1 MRLSK
6 ISSRGII
13 LISVSRQGKLAAV
26 LLVSA
31 LPMGSAWADQ
41 NLVMNGK
48 VVSTSVRTVGGS
60 PYVKLSDVARA
71 LSMAVIKQPGGYE
84 IARPGGANQVQGL
97 QGKIG
102 DLLFDGRWRFQ
113 VLSVSQPD
121 AYTMKTPENEPSSYP
136 ADTLN
141 FDRKSQMVRPK
152 PGYKLVVIQ
161 CRISNGQKS
170 KQTFWLAAKD
180 GNNAL
185 ADLQGESYA
194 PVGYDLEGAPI
205 QSKPLLPGAK
215 TQFPILFCV
224 PQNVEP
230 KDLVFTLRNNDFTQ
244 KGNDVRVSLT
254 PALP

>member
-1 MRLSK
+1 M
-6 ISSRGII
+6 
-13 LISVSRQGKLAAV
+13 ISVSRQGKMAAL
-26 LLVSA
+26 LLVFA
-31 LPMGSAWADQ
+31 LPISSAWADQ

-60 PYVKLSDVARA
+60 PYVKLSDIAKA
-71 LSMAVIKQPGGYE
+71 LSMVVSKRPGGYE
-84 IARPGGANQVQGL
+84 ITKSGGTNQVQGL

-113 VLSVSQPD
+113 VLSVAQPD
-121 AYTMKTPENEPSSYP
+121 TYTMKTPGDEPSSYP
-136 ADTLN
+136 ADTIN
-141 FDRKSQMVRPK
+141 FDRKTQLVSPK
-152 PGYKLVVIQ
+152 SGYKLVVIQ
-161 CRISNGQKS
+161 CRMINGQKS

-185 ADLQGESYA
+185 ADQQGESYA
-194 PVGYDLEGAPI
+194 PIGYDLEGAPI

-215 TQFPILFCV
+215 TDFPILFSV
-224 PQNVEP
+224 PQNIEL
-230 KDLVFTLRNNDFTQ
+230 KDLVFTLRNNDFSQ

>member
-1 MRLSK
+1 M
-6 ISSRGII
+6 
-13 LISVSRQGKLAAV
+13 ISVSRQGKTAAL
-26 LLVSA
+26 LLVFA

-60 PYVKLSDVARA
+60 PYVKLSDIAKA
-71 LSMAVIKQPGGYE
+71 LSMVVSKRPGGYE
-84 IARPGGANQVQGL
+84 ITKSGGTNQVQGL

-113 VLSVSQPD
+113 VLSVAQPD
-121 AYTMKTPENEPSSYP
+121 TYTMKTPGDEPSSYP
-136 ADTLN
+136 ADTVN
-141 FDRKSQMVRPK
+141 FDRKTQLVSPK
-152 PGYKLVVIQ
+152 SGYKLVVIQ
-161 CRISNGQKS
+161 CRMINGQKN

-185 ADLQGESYA
+185 ADQQGESYA
-194 PVGYDLEGAPI
+194 PIGYDLEGAPI

-215 TQFPILFCV
+215 TDFPILFSV
-224 PQNVEP
+224 PQNIEL
-230 KDLVFTLRNNDFTQ
+230 KDLVFTLRNNDFSQ

>member
-1 MRLSK
+1 M
-6 ISSRGII
+6 
-13 LISVSRQGKLAAV
+13 VSLGKLGMATGVALILTASAACV
-26 LLVSA
+26 
-31 LPMGSAWADQ
+31 WADQ
-41 NLVMNGK
+41 NLVVNGK
-48 VVSTSVRTVGGS
+48 IASTTVRTIDGT
-60 PYVKLSDVARA
+60 PYVKVSDIAKA
-71 LSMAVIKQPGGYE
+71 FSMTLMKRPGGYE
-84 IARPGGANQVQGL
+84 IAKPGGANQVQGL

-113 VLSVSQPD
+113 VLSVSQPE
-121 AYTMKTPENEPSSYP
+121 AYTMKTPDNEPSSYP

-141 FDRKSQMVRPK
+141 FDRKTQVVRPK

-185 ADLQGESYA
+185 ADRQGESYA

-215 TQFPILFCV
+215 TEFPILFSV

>member
-1 MRLSK
+1 M
-6 ISSRGII
+6 
-13 LISVSRQGKLAAV
+13 ISVSRQGKTAAL
-26 LLVSA
+26 LLVFA

-60 PYVKLSDVARA
+60 PYVKLSDVAKA
-71 LSMAVIKQPGGYE
+71 LSMVVSKRPGGYE
-84 IARPGGANQVQGL
+84 ITKSGGTNQVQGL

-113 VLSVSQPD
+113 VLSVAQPD
-121 AYTMKTPENEPSSYP
+121 TYTMKTPGDEPSSYP
-136 ADTLN
+136 ADTIN
-141 FDRKSQMVRPK
+141 FDRKTQLVSPK
-152 PGYKLVVIQ
+152 SGYKLVVIQ
-161 CRISNGQKS
+161 CRMINGQKN

-185 ADLQGESYA
+185 ADQQGESYA
-194 PVGYDLEGAPI
+194 PIGYDLEGAPI

-215 TQFPILFCV
+215 TDFPILFSV
-224 PQNVEP
+224 PQNIEL
-230 KDLVFTLRNNDFTQ
+230 KDLVFTLRNNDFSQ

>member
-1 MRLSK
+1 M
-6 ISSRGII
+6 
-13 LISVSRQGKLAAV
+13 ISVSRQGKTAAL
-26 LLVSA
+26 LLVFA

-60 PYVKLSDVARA
+60 PYVKLSDVAKA
-71 LSMAVIKQPGGYE
+71 LSMVVSKRPGGYE
-84 IARPGGANQVQGL
+84 ITKSGGTNQVQGL

-113 VLSVSQPD
+113 VLSVAQPD
-121 AYTMKTPENEPSSYP
+121 TYTMKTPGDEPSSYP
-136 ADTLN
+136 ADTVN
-141 FDRKSQMVRPK
+141 FDRKTQLVSPK
-152 PGYKLVVIQ
+152 SGYKLVVIQ
-161 CRISNGQKS
+161 CRMINGQKS

-185 ADLQGESYA
+185 ADQQGESYA
-194 PVGYDLEGAPI
+194 PIGYDLEGAPI

-215 TQFPILFCV
+215 TDFPILFSV
-224 PQNVEP
+224 PESIEL
-230 KDLVFTLRNNDFTQ
+230 KDLVFTLRNNDFSQ

>member
-1 MRLSK
+1 M
-6 ISSRGII
+6 
-13 LISVSRQGKLAAV
+13 ISVSRQGKTAAL
-26 LLVSA
+26 LLVFA

-60 PYVKLSDVARA
+60 PYVKLSDIAKA
-71 LSMAVIKQPGGYE
+71 LSMVVSKRPGGYE
-84 IARPGGANQVQGL
+84 ITKSGGTNQVQGL

-113 VLSVSQPD
+113 VLSVAQPD
-121 AYTMKTPENEPSSYP
+121 TYTMKTPGDEPSSYP
-136 ADTLN
+136 ADTVN
-141 FDRKSQMVRPK
+141 FDRKTQLVSPK
-152 PGYKLVVIQ
+152 SGYKLVVIQ
-161 CRISNGQKS
+161 CRMINGQKN

-185 ADLQGESYA
+185 ADQQGESYA
-194 PVGYDLEGAPI
+194 PIGYDLEGAPI

-215 TQFPILFCV
+215 TDFPILFSV
-224 PQNVEP
+224 PQNIEM
-230 KDLVFTLRNNDFTQ
+230 KDLVFTLRNNDFSQ

>member
-1 MRLSK
+1 M
-6 ISSRGII
+6 
-13 LISVSRQGKLAAV
+13 ISVSRQGKTAAL
-26 LLVSA
+26 LLVFA

-60 PYVKLSDVARA
+60 PYVKLSDVAKA
-71 LSMAVIKQPGGYE
+71 LSMVVSKRPGGYE
-84 IARPGGANQVQGL
+84 ITKSGGTNQVQGL

-113 VLSVSQPD
+113 VLSVAQPD
-121 AYTMKTPENEPSSYP
+121 TYTMKTPGDEPSSYP
-136 ADTLN
+136 ADTVN
-141 FDRKSQMVRPK
+141 FDRKTQLVSPK
-152 PGYKLVVIQ
+152 SGYKLVVIQ
-161 CRISNGQKS
+161 CRMINGQKS

-185 ADLQGESYA
+185 ADQQGESYA
-194 PVGYDLEGAPI
+194 PIGYDLEGAPI

-215 TQFPILFCV
+215 TDFPILFSV
-224 PQNVEP
+224 PQSIEL
-230 KDLVFTLRNNDFTQ
+230 KDLVFTLRNNDFSQ

>member
-1 MRLSK
+1 M
-6 ISSRGII
+6 
-13 LISVSRQGKLAAV
+13 ISVSRQGKMAA
-26 LLVSA
+26 LLLIFA

-60 PYVKLSDVARA
+60 PYVKLSDVAKA
-71 LSMAVIKQPGGYE
+71 LSMVVSKRPGGYE
-84 IARPGGANQVQGL
+84 ITKSGGTNQVQGL

-113 VLSVSQPD
+113 VLSVAQPD
-121 AYTMKTPENEPSSYP
+121 TYTMNTPGDEPSSYP
-136 ADTLN
+136 ADTVN
-141 FDRKSQMVRPK
+141 FDRKTQLVSPK

-161 CRISNGQKS
+161 CRMINGQKS

-185 ADLQGESYA
+185 ADQQGESYA
-194 PVGYDLEGAPI
+194 PIGYDLEGAPI

-215 TQFPILFCV
+215 TDFPILFSV
-224 PQNVEP
+224 PQSIEL
-230 KDLVFTLRNNDFTQ
+230 KDLVFTLRNNDFSQ

>member
-1 MRLSK
+1 M
-6 ISSRGII
+6 
-13 LISVSRQGKLAAV
+13 ISVSRQGKIAA
-26 LLVSA
+26 LLLGFA

-60 PYVKLSDVARA
+60 PYVKLSDVAKA
-71 LSMAVIKQPGGYE
+71 LSMVVSKRSDGYE
-84 IARPGGANQVQGL
+84 ISKSGGTNQVQGL

-113 VLSVSQPD
+113 VLSVAQPD
-121 AYTMKTPENEPSSYP
+121 TYTMKTPGDEPSSYP
-136 ADTLN
+136 ADTVN
-141 FDRKSQMVRPK
+141 FDRKTQLVSPK

-161 CRISNGQKS
+161 CRMINGQKS

-185 ADLQGESYA
+185 ADQQGESYA
-194 PVGYDLEGAPI
+194 PIGYDLEGAPI

-215 TQFPILFCV
+215 TDFPILFSV
-224 PQNVEP
+224 PQSIEL
-230 KDLVFTLRNNDFTQ
+230 KDLVFTLRNNDFSQ

-254 PALP
+254 PVLP

>member
-1 MRLSK
+1 M
-6 ISSRGII
+6 
-13 LISVSRQGKLAAV
+13 ISVSRQGKMAAL
-26 LLVSA
+26 LLVFA

-60 PYVKLSDVARA
+60 PYVKLSDIAKA
-71 LSMAVIKQPGGYE
+71 LSMVVSKRPGGYE
-84 IARPGGANQVQGL
+84 ITKSGGTNQVQGL

-113 VLSVSQPD
+113 VLSVAQPD
-121 AYTMKTPENEPSSYP
+121 TYTMKTPGDEPSSYP
-136 ADTLN
+136 ADTIN
-141 FDRKSQMVRPK
+141 FDRKTQLVSPK
-152 PGYKLVVIQ
+152 SGYKLVVIQ
-161 CRISNGQKS
+161 CRMINGQKS

-185 ADLQGESYA
+185 ADQQGESYA
-194 PVGYDLEGAPI
+194 PIGYDLEGAPI

-215 TQFPILFCV
+215 TDFPILFSV
-224 PQNVEP
+224 PQNIEL
-230 KDLVFTLRNNDFTQ
+230 KDLVFTLRNNDFSQ

>member
-1 MRLSK
+1 M
-6 ISSRGII
+6 
-13 LISVSRQGKLAAV
+13 ISVSKQGKTAAL
-26 LLVSA
+26 LLVFA

-60 PYVKLSDVARA
+60 PYVKLSDVAKA
-71 LSMAVIKQPGGYE
+71 LSMVVSKRPGGYE
-84 IARPGGANQVQGL
+84 ITKSGGTNQVQGL

-113 VLSVSQPD
+113 VLSVAQPD
-121 AYTMKTPENEPSSYP
+121 TYTMKTPGDEPSSYP
-136 ADTLN
+136 ADTIN
-141 FDRKSQMVRPK
+141 FDRKTQLVSPK
-152 PGYKLVVIQ
+152 SGYKLVVIQ
-161 CRISNGQKS
+161 CRMINGQKN

-185 ADLQGESYA
+185 ADQQGESYA
-194 PVGYDLEGAPI
+194 PIGYDLEGAPI

-215 TQFPILFCV
+215 TDFPILFSV
-224 PQNVEP
+224 PQNIEM
-230 KDLVFTLRNNDFTQ
+230 KDLVFTLRNNDFSQ